1 MKAKFDFAR
10 LNKVMSEFKKSL
22 WNLESSERHFRD
34 QRLKDQSKF
43 FRLLAPGRSEE
54 RQDVNTKMKMGGFMS
69 YINQNIQQEKKDIEA
84 MNQQPGLHDPGN
96 YEEQ

>member
-1 MKAKFDFAR
+1 MKRTTSKAASTSCSSIKQKMSQDQIEQVLKAKFDFAR

-22 WNLESSERHFRD
+22 WNLESSDRHFRR

-54 RQDVNTKMKMGGFMS
+54 R
-69 YINQNIQQEKKDIEA
+69 
-84 MNQQPGLHDPGN
+84 
-96 YEEQ
+96 

>member
-1 MKAKFDFAR
+1 MSQDQIEQAMKAKFDFAR

-22 WNLESSERHFRD
+22 WNLESSDRHFKA

-54 RQDVNTKMKMGGFMS
+54 RLDVKTKMKKGGFMS
-69 YINQNIQQEKKDIEA
+69 HINQNIK
-84 MNQQPGLHDPGN
+84 
-96 YEEQ
+96 